1 MNTYLPDGKE
11 TILMVFMFR
20 GKYLTN
26 MLGHEI
32 INLFKADDGKHYI
45 YVNPWG
51 NISKDQANKIG
62 TILFV
67 RHTNNYQVEVIAKAW
82 DLSNPFAGSTDV
94 HVHEYGRKDKNKKRK
109 GYDQKLKDVKDK
121 QREACKEIRYGKI
134 SLTDIFSFNDPD
146 DKQHI
151 LVSFKAGQFRRTKRT
166 EVISYNDEKVDMG
179 EMPRQ
184 TLKSYLEKGDK
195 GYDQIKTLIENEEK
209 WEDSDDS
216 QTISENKRE
225 EDSMSI
231 LNVIGK
237 ADDELAFSNWLHYY
251 FKKNA
256 ILNSFAKEVLG
267 LNNAFSVKT
276 EVLREEKH
284 IDLLVKDN
292 ENKQMLV
299 VENKIK
305 SGINGRQVSSLN
317 KSDSKADATNQ
328 LDKYKEVT
336 REIANE
342 EGIPLEKINYF
353 LFLPNYSSIK
363 YDETLNECCGYT
375 VIKYKK
381 IYMFFEKILEKYK
394 KGTLGKQDYFE
405 IIVLDQ
411 FVKALKRHISSYPD
425 SLFEDTYRQFVERI
439 AELNGSSAHQP

>member
-1 MNTYLPDGKE
+1 MNTYLPNGKE

-32 INLFKADDGKHYI
+32 INLFQADDGKHYI

-82 DLSNPFAGSTDV
+82 DLSSPFPGSTDV
-94 HVHEYGRKDKNKKRK
+94 HMHEYGRKDENKKRK

-121 QREACKEIRYGKI
+121 QREACKEISYGNI
-134 SLTDIFSFNDPD
+134 PITEIFNFNDPD

-151 LVSFKAGQFRRTKRT
+151 LVSFRAEQFRRTRET
-166 EVISYNDEKVDMG
+166 VVIRYNDKDVDMG

-184 TLKSYLEKGDK
+184 TLKSYLKKGDK
-195 GYDQIKTLIENEEK
+195 GYDEIKAIIENEEK
-209 WEDSDDS
+209 WMDSDKPK
-216 QTISENKRE
+216 TISENKGE

-284 IDLLVKDN
+284 IDLLVKDS
-292 ENKQMLV
+292 ENKQLIV
-299 VENKIK
+299 IENKIK
-305 SGINGRQVSSLN
+305 SGINGRQESASN
-317 KSDSKADATNQ
+317 NSDSNTDSSSNQ
-328 LDKYKEVT
+328 LDRYKGT
-336 REIANE
+336 AKDIANE
-342 EGIPLEKINYF
+342 EGIPLDSISYY
-353 LFLPNYSSIK
+353 LFLPNYSAIK
-363 YDETLNECCGYT
+363 YDETNNKCCGYK
-375 VIKYKK
+375 VIKYDR
-381 IYMFFEKILEKYK
+381 IHSFFEGYYK
-394 KGTLGKQDYFE
+394 KSLDSHLEQKTFDIL
-405 IIVLDQ
+405 VLEQ
-411 FVKALKRHISSYPD
+411 FIKALNRHTSSYPD

-439 AELNGSSAHQP
+439 AELNKIDKDR